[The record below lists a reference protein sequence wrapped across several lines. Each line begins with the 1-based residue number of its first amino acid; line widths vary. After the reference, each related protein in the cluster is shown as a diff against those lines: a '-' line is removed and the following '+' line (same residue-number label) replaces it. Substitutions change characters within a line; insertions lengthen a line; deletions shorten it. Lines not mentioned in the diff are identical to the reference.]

1 MAKKTFQSKNSKVV
15 SATQHFA
22 SILTSF
28 EYTKTLNFCRELNK
42 LVMNYLVIEGYKD
55 AAEKFMKESGEAPS
69 LDLASIEERMKIRE
83 AVQHGNISR
92 AIELVNDLNPEILD
106 MNPQL
111 YFHLQ
116 QQTLIELIRENR
128 IEEALNFAQEEL
140 APRGEENVKKQKKKV
155 LCIVLNIF
163 NFNVQ

>member
-1 MAKKTFQSKNSKVV
+1 MAKKTFQSKNSKV
-15 SATQHFA
+15 
-22 SILTSF
+22 
-28 EYTKTLNFCRELNK
+28 R
-42 LVMNYLVIEGYKD
+42 IEQV
-55 AAEKFMKESGEAPS
+55 APS

>member
-1 MAKKTFQSKNSKVV
+1 MATTKKIIPLPEWQKRLSKVKIQK
-15 SATQHFA
+15 S
-22 SILTSF
+22 
-28 EYTKTLNFCRELNK
+28 ELNK